1 LQIPLDFR
9 DPDQLDQMKR
19 FVISTEE
26 RGGIGLVLPGFYFDA
41 MQKQQTLVRQSMDTT
56 VSFKTLKEA
65 V

>member
-1 LQIPLDFR
+1 
-9 DPDQLDQMKR
+9 MKR

-41 MQKQQTLVRQSMDTT
+41 MQKQQELVRKSMDTT
-56 VSFKTLKEA
+56 VSFTTLKEA